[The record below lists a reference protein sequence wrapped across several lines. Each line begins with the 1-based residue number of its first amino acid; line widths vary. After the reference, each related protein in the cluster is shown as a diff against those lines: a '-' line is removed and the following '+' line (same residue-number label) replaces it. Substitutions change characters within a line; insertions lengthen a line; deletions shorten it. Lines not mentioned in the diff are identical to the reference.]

1 MNHKNLQQN
10 VVDGRYGIVA
20 KLLENGSTVL
30 NKIKQSSKNRKL
42 AEIRAKDILIRMSWR
57 NSEFKKEIICF
68 SDELGQ
74 PIHRSVRT

>member
-42 AEIRAKDILIRMSWR
+42 AEIRDKRH
-57 NSEFKKEIICF
+57 FKK
-68 SDELGQ
+68 DELEEFRIQ
-74 PIHRSVRT
+74 KRDYLFFRRIRTTNSPKC